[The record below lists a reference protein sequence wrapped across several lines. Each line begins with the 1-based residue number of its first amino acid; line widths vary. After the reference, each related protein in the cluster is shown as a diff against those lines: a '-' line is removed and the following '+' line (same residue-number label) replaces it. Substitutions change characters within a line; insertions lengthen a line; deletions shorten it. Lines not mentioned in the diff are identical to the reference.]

1 MNVGFFIIFFYY
13 FYFLGN
19 YNSPRDEGNVIN
31 VTFAIYAL
39 NNETHLDKEVTF
51 TMTVTVGRDVLY
63 SEKHKIKL
71 VPRKDAD
78 KVILLNYF
86 STKLIPLFIICRR
99 IFLSLVSSS
108 HLLTLPGTVVY
119 QIMVDTTVKI

>member
-1 MNVGFFIIFFYY
+1 MFLFSYFFS
-13 FYFLGN
+13 GN

-39 NNETHLDKEVTF
+39 NNETHLDKEVAF

-78 KVILLNYF
+78 KVIL
-86 STKLIPLFIICRR
+86 
-99 IFLSLVSSS
+99 
-108 HLLTLPGTVVY
+108 
-119 QIMVDTTVKI
+119 

>member
-1 MNVGFFIIFFYY
+1 MPDERRRSCFYC
-13 FYFLGN
+13 FCFLTFLGN

-39 NNETHLDKEVTF
+39 NNETHLDKEVTV

-78 KVILLNYF
+78 KVIPLE
-86 STKLIPLFIICRR
+86 TK
-99 IFLSLVSSS
+99 
-108 HLLTLPGTVVY
+108 
-119 QIMVDTTVKI
+119 